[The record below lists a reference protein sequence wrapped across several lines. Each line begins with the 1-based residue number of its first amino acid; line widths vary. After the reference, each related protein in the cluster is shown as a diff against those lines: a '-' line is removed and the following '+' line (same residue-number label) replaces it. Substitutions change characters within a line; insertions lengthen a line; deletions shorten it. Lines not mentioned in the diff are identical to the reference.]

1 VLFLSGCVQSV
12 QQVIFIFDGTMKAS
26 KFVWDS
32 KTKCIRDRSAGRAF
46 KGVHRLIED
55 KFIPAG
61 STFSSR
67 KHRVWYK
74 KNRKKDKENFKIGR
88 IRVRKGK
95 ASSKAVTSGLM
106 AAGIATNRTAK
117 GMGSHIDTQIGRL
130 IEASGGDPDV
140 LRIWTHS
147 GDQRLLVPKGVKMP
161 RKPNL
166 NKHPYVDLA
175 IQTLLKAGLVPIAA
189 QPIVGSIK
197 RGIATML
204 DIVCMETVT
213 VRETIKAKERETKH
227 VKRLAVIELKAGYEG
242 TWDAVI
248 ELPKAKGETKK
259 RIQCLEAPLQEVADT
274 LHNRAFLQAYLGAL
288 LLQGHDDLSYTPR
301 SFVLHI
307 DRYGPKLEEV
317 PDSIK
322 KQRVGI
328 VGKLVK

>member
-1 VLFLSGCVQSV
+1 
-12 QQVIFIFDGTMKAS
+12 MKAS

-55 KFIPAG
+55 KFVPAG

-74 KNRKKDKENFKIGR
+74 KNRKNDKENFKTGR

-95 ASSKAVTSGLM
+95 ATKAVTSGLM
-106 AAGIATNRTAK
+106 ATGIATNRTAK

-166 NKHPYVDLA
+166 RKHPYVDLA

-204 DIVCMETVT
+204 DIVCVETVT
-213 VRETIKAKERETKH
+213 VRERIDAKERQIKH
-227 VKRLAVIELKAGYEG
+227 KRLAVIELKAGYEG

-248 ELPKAKGETKK
+248 ELPRPKGETKK
-259 RIQCLEAPLQEVADT
+259 RIQCLEQPLQEVADT

-317 PDSIK
+317 PESIK
-322 KQRVGI
+322 KQRAGI
-328 VGKLVK
+328 VDKLVK